1 MRTQTKRILIV
12 TNAPERSTKGN
23 RITAE
28 RWAEFLRRS
37 GHQTQIGSHPSDFG
51 GEFDLLIA
59 LHATHSADAIASFRN
74 TYPQRDVILCLTGT
88 DIYLDL
94 NGHRGA
100 EAAKQ
105 ASESIARSNR
115 FVVLEPECLRQL
127 PAETRR
133 KSTVIL
139 QSAVPCKAAAP
150 HNHVDDEKL
159 EICVIGHLRDEKDPF
174 LAARAALL
182 LPTESRIQII
192 HLGAA
197 LNDQMRRQAEK
208 AMQSC
213 ARYRWIGGQSH
224 AETQSRL
231 AASQA
236 MILSSKTEGAP
247 SVVSEAIVNGIPILA
262 TRIPASIG
270 LLGNDYPGLFTVGDA
285 KGLRQLMTRLENESS
300 FAQSLKDAIDKLAPK
315 FAPEVERNALND
327 LIGLGKSNK

>member
-59 LHATHSADAIASFRN
+59 LHATHSADAIASFQN
-74 TYPQRDVILCLTGT
+74 TYPHRDVILCLTGT
-88 DIYLDL
+88 DIHLDL
-94 NGHRGA
+94 KGHRGA
-100 EAAKQ
+100 EAAQK

-115 FVVLEPECLRQL
+115 IIALEPECLRQL

-133 KSTVIL
+133 KATVIL
-139 QSAVPCKAAAP
+139 QSAMPFKATAT
-150 HNHVDDEKL
+150 HHDHENL

-174 LAARAALL
+174 LAAQAALL

-213 ARYRWIGGQSH
+213 SRYRWIGGQSH
-224 AETQSRL
+224 VETQSRL

-285 KGLRQLMTRLENESS
+285 KELRQLMTRLENESS
-300 FAQSLKDAIDKLAPK
+300 FGESLKNAIDKLAPK
-315 FAPEVERNALND
+315 FAPEVERKALND
-327 LIGLGKSNK
+327 LIGLGKSSK